1 MPLQGEAG
9 PELYR
14 SVLDSVFA
22 SEPYQWVPQ
31 SAALR
36 LISEWWDRLQ
46 GWVDGLRADNPLL
59 FRIFLVTLLLAWV
72 GIFAHAAW
80 LVWLTVRGAARAD
93 RSVALRV
100 AGERHDA
107 AWYSRAADV
116 AAAEGRLAE
125 ALQLAFVA
133 LALTLEGEGLLQYH
147 PSKTPAECAREAKLA
162 GSDRERL
169 RGLVR
174 SLYAHAFGGRE
185 IAPDDYRRW
194 REAGAGPWQAPPRH
208 APAH

>member
-1 MPLQGEAG
+1 MPQAEAG

-14 SVLDSVFA
+14 AVLDSVFA
-22 SEPYQWVPQ
+22 AEPYRWAPP

-36 LISEWWDRLQ
+36 LVSQWWTWLVT
-46 GWVDGLRADNPLL
+46 WIDGLRAHNPLL
-59 FRIFLVTLLLAWV
+59 FRIVLVTVLLAWI
-72 GIFAHAAW
+72 GIFVHAAW

-93 RSVALRV
+93 RLVTLTA

-107 AWYSRAADV
+107 EWYSRAADR
-116 AAAEGRLAE
+116 AAAAGRLAE

-133 LALTLEGEGLLQYH
+133 LALTLEGQGLLQYH
-147 PSKTPAECAREAKLA
+147 PSKTPAECAREARLA

-169 RGLVR
+169 RNLVG
-174 SLYAHAFGGRE
+174 SLYAYAFGGRS

-194 REAGAGPWQAPPRH
+194 REHGAGPWH

>member
-9 PELYR
+9 PERYR

-22 SEPYQWVPQ
+22 TEPYQWVQP

-36 LISEWWDRLQ
+36 LISEWWDRL
-46 GWVDGLRADNPLL
+46 GVWVDGLKADNPLL
-59 FRIFLVTLLLAWV
+59 FRIFLITTLLAWV

-93 RSVALRV
+93 RSVALTV

-107 AWYSRAADV
+107 AWYSRAADA

-125 ALQLAFVA
+125 ALQMAFVA
-133 LALTLEGEGLLQYH
+133 LALTLEAQGLLQYH
-147 PSKTPAECAREAKLA
+147 PSKTPAECAREARLA

-194 REAGAGPWQAPPRH
+194 REHGAGPWH